1 VFLRRYVSASTEF
14 GHPNSLVR
22 GKSPKTPKKKNGIL
36 KRKELR
42 RMSILFAF
50 LIGTITIGFV
60 CALILCA
67 LQINEG
73 KEEDE

>member
-1 VFLRRYVSASTEF
+1 
-14 GHPNSLVR
+14 
-22 GKSPKTPKKKNGIL
+22 
-36 KRKELR
+36 
-42 RMSILFAF
+42 MSILFAF